1 MKYVL
6 QIKEGKIEEMN
17 LTEVQEKILQAIVD
31 IAEEEHDFTVY
42 IVNQNITEQLNL
54 KSRATVGKVLNK
66 LVDNKL
72 LIRRSASC
80 YKFNPDYAEFKEVAE
95 NKKDTAFNTA
105 KIEVEVSADE
115 FLPVAEWLQ
124 DVATA
129 EDNQSYCIAY
139 RTLRDNKNS
148 FTANEKLVARAYLTD
163 KVNSYGMDAIVEK
176 INRTYNNCNL
186 AELIRLI
193 A

>member
-1 MKYVL
+1 MAKLQSKNLSGVKLTGLQKQVL
-6 QIKEGKIEEMN
+6 S
-17 LTEVQEKILQAIVD
+17 
-31 IAEEEHDFTVY
+31 Y
-42 IVNQNITEQLNL
+42 IV
-54 KSRATVGKVLNK
+54 SRAEKEHSYLIDVDRSDIVSELNIKGTGTIAKIFCRLEDYGLFKSLGGNSYK
-66 LVDNKL
+66 L
-72 LIRRSASC
+72 SST
-80 YKFNPDYAEFKEVAE
+80 FFEFVETKT
-95 NKKDTAFNTA
+95 DTAFTNN
-105 KIEVEVSADE
+105 KVEVSADE

-148 FTANEKLVARAYLTD
+148 FTEEEKLVARAYLID